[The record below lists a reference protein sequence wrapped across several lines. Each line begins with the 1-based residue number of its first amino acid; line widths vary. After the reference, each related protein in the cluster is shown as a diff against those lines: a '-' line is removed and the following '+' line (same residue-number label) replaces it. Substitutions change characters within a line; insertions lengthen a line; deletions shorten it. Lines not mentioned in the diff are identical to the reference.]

1 MWKIITEFIK
11 QRGLQSQTQ
20 PPNEEEAAKYEQLMM
35 DNRNFYLKGVT
46 FNIHHSQQISVGIS
60 KMQGLTNSIRVN
72 STNVFSRNKEMDPF
86 NKLPLISKYVI
97 VGWGGEAIIYISGR
111 IHNISNDL
119 KDTKRRKT
127 HPKPKDFF
135 FLVLIL
141 TKTLII
147 SIIFKWENSQH
158 FYRELLNRIEPILAQ
173 FHKHKVLT
181 IIRFISN

>member
-97 VGWGGEAIIYISGR
+97 VGWGGGGNNLYIWK
-111 IHNISNDL
+111 N
-119 KDTKRRKT
+119 
-127 HPKPKDFF
+127 PQY
-135 FLVLIL
+135 
-141 TKTLII
+141 
-147 SIIFKWENSQH
+147 FKWSQR
-158 FYRELLNRIEPILAQ
+158 Y
-173 FHKHKVLT
+173 
-181 IIRFISN
+181 